1 MNKLEKSTFHQLK
14 AKIINILKNCK
25 DNCKRDNGITLSVLV
40 VTIIVLLILAGI
52 TISFSLGENGIIAKA
67 KNAAEKYKQA
77 EIDEQM
83 QLNSLYSNLSIS
95 SSNGNTNVTIEEVS
109 NVVEKVLDDKL
120 NEKMLKQYPV
130 GSIYISEN
138 STNPKEFIGGE
149 WEQVKDRFLLS
160 AGDKY
165 TAGSA
170 GGEEKHTLTVEEMPS
185 HTHESHL
192 WTFSGDYGN
201 TGTYYGLTYRT
212 DGFGGG
218 KIKKPND
225 DKNKEVP
232 FYNLF
237 SGGSQ
242 PHNNMP
248 PYLTV
253 YVWKRVS

>member
-1 MNKLEKSTFHQLK
+1 MNELEKSKFYQWNVR
-14 AKIINILKNCK
+14 IINILKNCK

-52 TISFSLGENGIIAKA
+52 TISFSLGKNGIIAKA

-77 EIDEQM
+77 EIDEQI

-109 NVVEKVLDDKL
+109 NIVEKMLDYKL
-120 NEKMLKQYPV
+120 NEKMLKQYPI

-165 TAGSA
+165 NAGST
-170 GGEEKHTLTVEEMPS
+170 GGEETHTLTVAEMPS
-185 HTHESHL
+185 HSHDLHL
-192 WTFSGDYGN
+192 WTFSGNYGYS
-201 TGTYYGLTYRT
+201 GTHYGLTYNI
-212 DGFGGG
+212 DGIGGPYTM
-218 KIKKPND
+218 KPNEGFKD
-225 DKNKEVP
+225 VP